1 MALRLIP
8 VIAISLLQHT
18 RLQPTALSCRRQCA
32 AGSMW
37 GVQFPVYLASSQS
50 RLGGAECRGSWA
62 DEVRRRPAE
71 EPVHAAPRAAHYE
84 AMTELPDP
92 VDQDQEEVLTIGGRP
107 WRPRSRQGVI
117 TIIAA
122 IAIAAGVLTG
132 LLVTR
137 QHTAASHPA
146 PPGSVGVHPPTPLGA
161 SDTSGQR
168 TTLQGSPV
176 TGATGVQLLIS
187 RHLGWPLAWFSLDS
201 GTLAP
206 LDLPPNVQL
215 YRVQAFP
222 GGVLLRPDTTPPCD
236 GCPGP
241 PAPVY
246 YAASGSPTVT
256 RVGFANWDA
265 AVTADHAAAWL
276 SSYQPATDPYSGR
289 SQTFTAHK
297 VDLSGHPL
305 GPPTRLPSGY
315 LPAGDTLEQP
325 ASGLLLR
332 AWTNPHPTGTDY
344 TLWDPSSRTVTA
356 TYGSVIAVSA
366 HQIAWT
372 ASSRTEANCP
382 LHLTDPSAGT
392 TSTQPLPPGQM
403 PTLGSYSPDGHHLAL
418 LLLTAPPDA
427 SASPV
432 EIALLN
438 AATHRLTVIP
448 GTDLDI
454 IPTLNWSTDGQWLL
468 ITSLGRQQI
477 GLINPHTRRLQVAT
491 VPD

>member
-1 MALRLIP
+1 M
-8 VIAISLLQHT
+8 
-18 RLQPTALSCRRQCA
+18 
-32 AGSMW
+32 
-37 GVQFPVYLASSQS
+37 
-50 RLGGAECRGSWA
+50 
-62 DEVRRRPAE
+62 
-71 EPVHAAPRAAHYE
+71 HAAPRAAQYE
-84 AMTELPDP
+84 VMTELPDP
-92 VDQDQEEVLTIGGRP
+92 VDQDREEVLTIGGWP

-146 PPGSVGVHPPTPLGA
+146 PPGGIGVHPPTPLGA

-176 TGATGVQLLIS
+176 TGTTGVQLLIS

-265 AVTADHAAAWL
+265 AVTADHATVWL
-276 SSYQPATDPYSGR
+276 SGYRPAFDPYSGR
-289 SQTFTAHK
+289 SQTFTAQRSTCPGTR
-297 VDLSGHPL
+297 SGRPPGFHPATYPPGAGWHSQPARCSCERGHIPPPL
-305 GPPTRLPSGY
+305 ATTTRCGTRAAAQSLPPTAR
-315 LPAGDTLEQP
+315 
-325 ASGLLLR
+325 
-332 AWTNPHPTGTDY
+332 
-344 TLWDPSSRTVTA
+344 
-356 TYGSVIAVSA
+356 
-366 HQIAWT
+366 
-372 ASSRTEANCP
+372 
-382 LHLTDPSAGT
+382 
-392 TSTQPLPPGQM
+392 
-403 PTLGSYSPDGHHLAL
+403 
-418 LLLTAPPDA
+418 
-427 SASPV
+427 
-432 EIALLN
+432 
-438 AATHRLTVIP
+438 
-448 GTDLDI
+448 
-454 IPTLNWSTDGQWLL
+454 
-468 ITSLGRQQI
+468 
-477 GLINPHTRRLQVAT
+477 
-491 VPD
+491 

>member
-1 MALRLIP
+1 
-8 VIAISLLQHT
+8 
-18 RLQPTALSCRRQCA
+18 
-32 AGSMW
+32 
-37 GVQFPVYLASSQS
+37 
-50 RLGGAECRGSWA
+50 
-62 DEVRRRPAE
+62 
-71 EPVHAAPRAAHYE
+71 VHAAPRAAQYG

-92 VDQDQEEVLTIGGRP
+92 VDQDQDEVLTIGGRT

-122 IAIAAGVLTG
+122 IAIAAGMLTG

-146 PPGSVGVHPPTPLGA
+146 PPGSVDIHRPTPLGA

-168 TTLQGSPV
+168 TTLRGGPV
-176 TGATGVQLLIS
+176 TGTTGVQLLIS

-201 GTLAP
+201 GTLTP
-206 LDLPPNVQL
+206 LDLPPNAQL

-222 GGVLLRPDTTPPCD
+222 GGVLLRPDTTAPCD

-246 YAASGSPTVT
+246 YAASGSRAVT

-276 SSYQPATDPYSGR
+276 SSYRPAFDPYSGR
-289 SQTFTAHK
+289 SQTFTAQK

-315 LPAGDTLEQP
+315 LPAAGWLAQP
-325 ASGLLLR
+325 ASTLLLR
-332 AWTNPHPTGTDY
+332 AWTHPNPTGEDY

-356 TYGSVIAVSA
+356 TYSSVIAVSA

-372 ASSRTEANCP
+372 ASSCTEVNCP
-382 LHLTDPSAGT
+382 LHLTDPITAT

-403 PTLGSYSPDGHHLAL
+403 PTLGCYSPNGHHLAL
-418 LLLTAPPDA
+418 LLTVP
-427 SASPV
+427 SATNTSAV
-432 EIALLN
+432 EVALLDE
-438 AATHRLTVIP
+438 ATHRLTMIP

-454 IPTLNWSTDGQWLL
+454 IPTLTWTADGRWLV

-477 GLINPHTRRLQVAT
+477 GLVNPHTRHLQVAT
-491 VPD
+491 LPD

>member
-1 MALRLIP
+1 M
-8 VIAISLLQHT
+8 
-18 RLQPTALSCRRQCA
+18 
-32 AGSMW
+32 
-37 GVQFPVYLASSQS
+37 
-50 RLGGAECRGSWA
+50 
-62 DEVRRRPAE
+62 
-71 EPVHAAPRAAHYE
+71 HAAPRAAQYE

-92 VDQDQEEVLTIGGRP
+92 VDQDRDEVLTIGGWP
-107 WRPRSRQGVI
+107 WRPGTRQGVI

-146 PPGSVGVHPPTPLGA
+146 PPGSVGVHPPAPLGA
-161 SDTSGQR
+161 SDTSRQR

-176 TGATGVQLLIS
+176 TATTGVQLLIS

-201 GTLAP
+201 GTLTP
-206 LDLPPNVQL
+206 LDLPPNAQL

-246 YAASGSPTVT
+246 YAASGSRTVT

-265 AVTADHAAAWL
+265 AVTADHATAWL
-276 SSYQPATDPYSGR
+276 SSYRPAFDPYSGR
-289 SQTFTAHK
+289 SQTFTAQK

-315 LPAGDTLEQP
+315 LPAGGWLAQP
-325 ASGLLLR
+325 ASTLLLQ
-332 AWTNPHPTGTDY
+332 AWTHPNPTGEDY

-356 TYGSVIAVSA
+356 SYGSVIAVSA

-372 ASSRTEANCP
+372 ASSCTEVTCP
-382 LHLTDPSAGT
+382 LHLTDPIAGT

-403 PTLGSYSPDGHHLAL
+403 PTLGCYSPDGHHLAL
-418 LLLTAPPDA
+418 LLTVP
-427 SASPV
+427 SGTNASPRRGRS
-432 EIALLN
+432 ARRGD
-438 AATHRLTVIP
+438 APTHGDPRHRA
-448 GTDLDI
+448 GHHSDTDLERRRPVASDHQ
-454 IPTLNWSTDGQWLL
+454 PRSATGRARQPAHATPASGH
-468 ITSLGRQQI
+468 TSQLTPRNVKQRMPGSAAESAHALADVRMS
-477 GLINPHTRRLQVAT
+477 RRAKAEPART
-491 VPD
+491 